1 MTQSDTAPL
10 DISSSFPCIVR
21 FRSTGIGDPKTLHLL
36 ARTDRQGHQYITEF
50 TGNHI
55 LGIAQVENLQ
65 RWGAGGCRVSTW
77 ELSLEPGVIA
87 FEFPQD
93 AHHKRWLNATRWKDI
108 AREVRLR
115 SVPAMTH
122 DGRRP
127 QTPIGGIP
135 LTDEAIERFLRGRF
149 RAASRIIDIKEGME
163 NQRGT
168 TASVANPISPEQA
181 LERAG
186 WAITQLADGIARVT
200 QQADAMIERL
210 REARSL
216 FEALQ
221 QQVGLDRDHVAS

>member
-1 MTQSDTAPL
+1 MIQSDPAPL
-10 DISSSFPCIVR
+10 SSSFPCIVR
-21 FRSTGIGDPKTLHLL
+21 FRSADIGDPKTLHLL
-36 ARTDRQGHQYITEF
+36 ARTDHQGQQYITEF

-55 LGIAQVENLQ
+55 PGIAQVENIQ
-65 RWGAGGCRVSTW
+65 SWGGGGGSVSLW

-93 AHHKRWLNATRWKDI
+93 ARNKRWLNATRWQDI

-127 QTPIGGIP
+127 QSPIGGIP
-135 LTDEAIERFLRGRF
+135 LTDEAIERFMRGRF
-149 RAASRIIDIKEGME
+149 RAASRIIDINEGMKSR
-163 NQRGT
+163 RGT
-168 TASVANPISPEQA
+168 TASVASPISPEQA
-181 LERAG
+181 MERAG
-186 WAITQLADGIARVT
+186 WVITQLADSIARIT

-216 FEALQ
+216 FEDLQ
-221 QQVGLDRDHVAS
+221 QQAGPDRDHVAS